1 MNKVRALGMS
11 LLACGAMTMAS
22 HAKAQA
28 SDADKQFLATAAQ
41 SDMNEIKL
49 SKLAETK
56 ASNPQVKAFAHK
68 MVADHTALES
78 KMKPFAM
85 KWGLTPPSGMDSEH
99 QAIYDKLNGL
109 SGAEFDHEYMQAMDQ
124 DHHKALDLFTQ
135 EASSTKD
142 AKFKA
147 AVMNGKSVVSSHMH
161 MADSLS
167 AKS

>member
-1 MNKVRALGMS
+1 MNRVKVLGMS
-11 LLACGAMTMAS
+11 LLACGAMMTVS

-28 SDADKQFLATAAQ
+28 SDGDKQFLATAAQ
-41 SDMNEIKL
+41 GDMNEIKL

-56 ASNPQVKAFAHK
+56 ASSPEVKAFAHK

-85 KWGLTPPSGMDSEH
+85 KWGLTPPSGMDSDH
-99 QAIYDKLNGL
+99 QAEYDKLNGM
-109 SGAEFDHEYMQAMDQ
+109 SGAEFDHEYMQAMDK
-124 DHHKALDLFTQ
+124 DHHQALNLFTQ

-142 AKFKA
+142 AKFRA
-147 AVMNGKSVVSSHMH
+147 AVMNGKSVVSSHTH